1 MHHTGGPGWRI
12 TMDTSGPMLL
22 ALYIRDVAGLVGAG
36 SPALTPVAPHIRP
49 SDHSRLTA
57 DLGGSE
63 ALRYQWELW
72 WGALINES
80 PAQQLMLNPPE
91 FPEFGAMPALQ
102 RVMQAHFG
110 TALSWAQEQGNAYSL
125 MVAQRE
131 TLGGHKILADL
142 VQNRE
147 MELGRSAREFTL
159 AIVEMP
165 LAEPRAWF
173 IEPNRLIMSEHLLDD
188 QQNFLSYVQ
197 PVVELL
203 V

>member
-12 TMDTSGPMLL
+12 TMDTCGPMLI

-36 SPALTPVAPHIRP
+36 SPALSHVDPHVRAA
-49 SDHSRLTA
+49 DHSRLTA
-57 DLGGSE
+57 QLGGTE
-63 ALRYQWELW
+63 ALRDQWEVW
-72 WGALINES
+72 WSRLVASYPRPEPALT
-80 PAQQLMLNPPE
+80 PPE
-91 FPEFGAMPALQ
+91 FPELAGLPALQ
-102 RVMQAHFG
+102 RVVQAHFG
-110 TALSWAQEQGNAYSL
+110 AALTWSREQSKAYSL
-125 MVAQRE
+125 LSAERE

-147 MELGRSAREFTL
+147 MELGRSARDFTL
-159 AIVEMP
+159 SIVEMP

-173 IEPNRLIMSEHLLDD
+173 IEPDRLIMSQHLIDD